1 MTGSRRQRAARAGL
15 RPLLLVVVALV
26 LFHWRIGP
34 VVLTLTATHGVH
46 LGDVLAGVPA
56 VMAVL
61 PHRRMRLDRRVGV
74 KRPLSPN
81 PGRRASDR
89 AQSQV

>member
-1 MTGSRRQRAARAGL
+1 MTRTWLQRAARAGL
-15 RPLLLVVVALV
+15 RPLLLLLVALV

-34 VVLTLTATHGVH
+34 VVLELTATHGVH
-46 LGDVLAGVPA
+46 AGDLLAGLPA
-56 VMAVL
+56 LMAVL

-81 PGRRASDR
+81 PMRRASDR
-89 AQSQV
+89 DPG